1 MNGLPLAFVAGVVAA
16 LNPCGFAM
24 LPGYLA
30 LVSQSSRAG
39 PARALIRAVTATMVM
54 ALGFAAVFAG
64 CGLLAVSVADLVQR
78 YLPLATLVIGVVLVI
93 VGVSQLVGRPLVAVR
108 LTGLAARG
116 APDGRLGSMFGYGVA
131 YALVS
136 VSCTIAPFLA
146 VTGVGLRGNGF
157 GASVVLLV
165 AYVAGFAAL
174 VGLLAVTA
182 VVSGAAL
189 ADRLRSWT
197 RWAPTI
203 GGVLLV
209 ISGLYVTYYG
219 GYELRMRGS
228 VGIDPVIATAGRI
241 QQELARW
248 AYQLPWPIAIAA
260 GTLALAAIILGIR
273 NRWRRSVTRRVDTH
287 VD

>member
-64 CGLLAVSVADLVQR
+64 FGLLAVSVADLVQR

-93 VGVSQLVGRPLVAVR
+93 VGVSQLVGRQLVAVR
-108 LTGLAARG
+108 LTGLATRG

-146 VTGVGLRGNGF
+146 VTGVGLRG
-157 GASVVLLV
+157 ASVGPLL

-189 ADRLRSWT
+189 ADRLRGWT

-228 VGIDPVIATAGRI
+228 IGIDPVIATAGRI

-260 GTLALAAIILGIR
+260 GTSALAAIIFGIR
-273 NRWRRSVTRRVDTH
+273 NRWRRSATRRADTH

>member
-1 MNGLPLAFVAGVVAA
+1 MPLAFVAGVVAA